1 MSSPLTS
8 IGDLTRGGRLQEMA
22 GVSHSELAHT
32 SGGQLSVQSEVWR
45 YAQSPES
52 ILDDRMVDYDRVPR

>member
-1 MSSPLTS
+1 
-8 IGDLTRGGRLQEMA
+8 MA

>member
-1 MSSPLTS
+1 MEITK
-8 IGDLTRGGRLQEMA
+8 EMA
-22 GVSHSELAHT
+22 GVSNSEQAHT
-32 SGGQLSVQSEVWR
+32 PGGKLSVQSEVWR